1 MEVDN
6 VTYISNSDLES
17 DSESDTD
24 EKIIFIS
31 DIERKLN
38 NIPYSLA
45 NRDQLSK
52 GKPTSTELVLYSIPS
67 SISVPEQKDV
77 VKRAI
82 IESRERLRRQ
92 SPSSAVELSSFPGNS
107 TRLSNS
113 AFSELPTHMPNMF
126 NEMVVE
132 SDGIANGLV
141 NGWDSWGPIDENVD
155 MKPSED
161 LDDDDLDV
169 MEIE

>member
-6 VTYISNSDLES
+6 VIYISDLET

-24 EKIIFIS
+24 EKVIFIS
-31 DIERKLN
+31 DIEKKLSK
-38 NIPYSLA
+38 IPYSLA
-45 NRDQLSK
+45 NRDQPSK
-52 GKPTSTELVLYSIPS
+52 GQPTSTELVLYSIPS

-82 IESRERLRRQ
+82 LESRERLQMRAES
-92 SPSSAVELSSFPGNS
+92 SPNVAVEMSTFPGNF
-107 TRLSNS
+107 TGLPNGT
-113 AFSELPTHMPNMF
+113 FSEHPTAMPSDMF

-132 SDGIANGLV
+132 SNGIADGLV
-141 NGWDSWGPIDENVD
+141 DRWDSWRQIDENVD

-161 LDDDDLDV
+161 LGDLDE